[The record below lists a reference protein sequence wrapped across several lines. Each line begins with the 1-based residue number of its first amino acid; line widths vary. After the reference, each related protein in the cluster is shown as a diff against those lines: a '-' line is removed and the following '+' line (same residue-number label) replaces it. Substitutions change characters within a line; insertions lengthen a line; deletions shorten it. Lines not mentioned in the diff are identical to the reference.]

1 MRSARFGGDVDLTG
15 ATVSAPDAVAVDLG
29 RTSVAGAFFLVD
41 GARLTGT
48 LSLDGAS
55 LGAIVD
61 DPASWPAPGDLRL
74 NRCLYG
80 AFLKSVTG
88 AQERLDWLSRQSSER
103 WGEDF
108 WPQPYEQLAHVLGE
122 MGHDEDKRRVLIQKE
137 LLSRRARRKRA
148 GPVLRVLLYAR
159 DVVMGA
165 TTGFGRQPLL
175 AMVWLIALW
184 AGGTV
189 MYSWLEQISALR
201 PNSVVVLRSPE
212 WVLCGAGQDEM
223 ALMPSLGHE
232 RPGLALPGETQLT
245 CYLRQPEAAAYPK
258 FNAALLSVDASVPG
272 SASGQSAYWSPDTR
286 TTAGYI
292 GKWFWYFQ
300 GIAGIVL
307 GLLAVAG
314 FSGIVK
320 SN

>member
-1 MRSARFGGDVDLTG
+1 
-15 ATVSAPDAVAVDLG
+15 
-29 RTSVAGAFFLVD
+29 
-41 GARLTGT
+41 
-48 LSLDGAS
+48 
-55 LGAIVD
+55 
-61 DPASWPAPGDLRL
+61 
-74 NRCLYG
+74 
-80 AFLKSVTG
+80 
-88 AQERLDWLSRQSSER
+88 
-103 WGEDF
+103 
-108 WPQPYEQLAHVLGE
+108 
-122 MGHDEDKRRVLIQKE
+122 
-137 LLSRRARRKRA
+137 
-148 GPVLRVLLYAR
+148 VLRVLLYAR